1 MTSRQLQL
9 FLTIADQG
17 SFSKAEKTEFISKQA
32 LLRQVNQ
39 LEDEVGEKLFLRTP
53 YGISL
58 TEAGQLFYDGAK
70 EILDLEDEV
79 LSRCR
84 KSASTRE
91 ELRVSYVEHQVLLND
106 VTEAF
111 MQKYPDIRIRR
122 VVHPNHSGEYRVE
135 HGIADVGETFYTKYT
150 ASSPYAYTRLADM
163 PYLAAMSHSHTLA
176 RKTQVTLDELA
187 DYPVIIYAPMVD
199 AGYQQELR
207 KMFAS
212 KGRAVRDDTEKG
224 RIVREDAGKGR
235 TVREDAS
242 KGRTLRDDAGKT
254 EMGAGAAPYAS
265 GTPFLDIRCDVD
277 AQVQAAFF
285 CAETDAV
292 LLTANFF
299 VRTIPELQAIPLA
312 EDWRQEY
319 GIIYQANPSRTV
331 RKYIDLAAA
340 QYASYRR

>member
-122 VVHPNHSGEYRVE
+122 VVHPNHSGEYRAE

-212 KGRAVRDDTEKG
+212 KGRAVR
-224 RIVREDAGKGR
+224 
-235 TVREDAS
+235 EDAS

-312 EDWRQEY
+312 EDWHQEY